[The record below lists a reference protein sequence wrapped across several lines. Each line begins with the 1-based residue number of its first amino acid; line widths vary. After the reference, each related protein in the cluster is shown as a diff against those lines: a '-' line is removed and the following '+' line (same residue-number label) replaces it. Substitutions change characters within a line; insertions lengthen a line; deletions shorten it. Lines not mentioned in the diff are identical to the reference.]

1 MRQSLLMQIT
11 IKRHIYV
18 STVTEWK

>member
-18 STVTEWK
+18 STVTE